1 MQNKGNIS
9 TKVKKHIQ
17 ETLRLTCLWL
27 QQLFCYSTILYFTHR
42 TAYYIE
48 TGCCVH
54 GTVHSFILLLTL
66 SNHYYG
72 KSFYMLPNQTKRYRC
87 KYIYT
92 FHGGCVVRE
101 TQTAALLQHHTVL
114 YHTVWPSTLID
125 TIDHSWVTYWH
136 RWTSWAPAFLS
147 GHDVACMSDSSPPLS
162 SGKYIH
168 TLQRRLCWGG
178 RGTRGEREKEERTS
192 S

>member
-72 KSFYMLPNQTKRYRC
+72 KSFYTLPNQTLPYR
-87 KYIYT
+87 
-92 FHGGCVVRE
+92 
-101 TQTAALLQHHTVL
+101 LLYNLAFLHMTVL
-114 YHTVWPSTLID
+114 CCLQ
-125 TIDHSWVTYWH
+125 
-136 RWTSWAPAFLS
+136 
-147 GHDVACMSDSSPPLS
+147 SPPLLRQI
-162 SGKYIH
+162 Y
-168 TLQRRLCWGG
+168 TRRPCWGG
-178 RGTRGEREKEERTS
+178 ERKRKS
-192 S
+192 LLLVCHKISPPFW

>member
-72 KSFYMLPNQTKRYRC
+72 KSFYTLPNQTLPYR
-87 KYIYT
+87 
-92 FHGGCVVRE
+92 
-101 TQTAALLQHHTVL
+101 LL
-114 YHTVWPSTLID
+114 YN
-125 TIDHSWVTYWH
+125 
-136 RWTSWAPAFLS
+136 PAFL
-147 GHDVACMSDSSPPLS
+147 HMTVLCCLQSPPLHRT
-162 SGKYIH
+162 YMN
-168 TLQRRLCWGG
+168 GG
-178 RGTRGEREKEERTS
+178 REERKRKKDPFLKLFFS
-192 S
+192 FV